1 MAKTPKEIAESFPAL
16 KKLGF
21 LSTKRTVPF
30 VQQLEWTDC
39 GAASLCMVMA

>member
-1 MAKTPKEIAESFPAL
+1 MASNTKQVADGFPAL

-21 LSTKRTVPF
+21 DVGKRAVPF

-39 GAASLCMVMA
+39 GRG